1 MSDSTPFGFGRFVP
15 GFDFLQNLAKG
26 AAAGMP
32 TMPGLSGWVAP
43 TVSVDE
49 LDKRIQDLKAVQFWL
64 EQNARALAATV
75 QALEVQKMTLA
86 TLQDMNVAMGDL
98 AASFGAAAGQDKER
112 PAARAAEPPS
122 AFPFT
127 SPPTPAPAPEA
138 PSPANDAS
146 AARSARTP
154 PDDEAAP
161 EQTKGA
167 ADPMQWWGALTSQ
180 FQQIAAHALRDA
192 GTHQAAFDATRE
204 MASGALKT
212 ASSMAA
218 QMAAQ
223 GMHGMRAAAQ
233 AAGAAPAATPA
244 PAAGKPSA
252 KAAARP
258 ATQPGGKANDKAND
272 KARPA
277 AKRTAAASAGAK
289 RTAAASAGAKR
300 APAPSPT
307 QKAAASRTRRPAG

>member
-127 SPPTPAPAPEA
+127 SPPTPTPAPAPEA

-258 ATQPGGKANDKAND
+258 ATQPGDKAND

-289 RTAAASAGAKR
+289 R
-300 APAPSPT
+300 APAPSPI

>member
-1 MSDSTPFGFGRFVP
+1 MHQEQAMSDSTPFGFGRFVP

-127 SPPTPAPAPEA
+127 SPPAPAPAPEA

-146 AARSARTP
+146 AARTARTP

-233 AAGAAPAATPA
+233 AAGAAPAAAPA
-244 PAAGKPSA
+244 PTAGKPST

-289 RTAAASAGAKR
+289 R

>member
-127 SPPTPAPAPEA
+127 SPPTPTPAPAPAPAPEA

-146 AARSARTP
+146 AARSSRTP
-154 PDDEAAP
+154 PDDEAPP

-212 ASSMAA
+212 ASSMAT

-244 PAAGKPSA
+244 PAAGKPST

-289 RTAAASAGAKR
+289 R

>member
-127 SPPTPAPAPEA
+127 SPPAPAPAPEA

-161 EQTKGA
+161 EQTK

-233 AAGAAPAATPA
+233 AAGAAPAAAPA

-277 AKRTAAASAGAK
+277 AKRAAAAG
-289 RTAAASAGAKR
+289 AGAKR

>member
-127 SPPTPAPAPEA
+127 SPPTPAPAPAPEA

-161 EQTKGA
+161 KQTKGA

-244 PAAGKPSA
+244 PAARKPSA

-258 ATQPGGKANDKAND
+258 ATQPGGKANDKS
-272 KARPA
+272 RPA
-277 AKRTAAASAGAK
+277 AKRA
-289 RTAAASAGAKR
+289 AAASAGAKR

>member
-98 AASFGAAAGQDKER
+98 AASFGAAASQDKER

-127 SPPTPAPAPEA
+127 SPPAPAPEA
-138 PSPANDAS
+138 QSPANDAS

-161 EQTKGA
+161 EQTKGV

-244 PAAGKPSA
+244 PAAGKPST
-252 KAAARP
+252 KAAARS

-277 AKRTAAASAGAK
+277 AKRAAVAN
-289 RTAAASAGAKR
+289 AGAKR

-307 QKAAASRTRRPAG
+307 EKAAASRTRRPAG

>member
-98 AASFGAAAGQDKER
+98 AASFGAAASQDKER

-127 SPPTPAPAPEA
+127 SPPAPAPEA
-138 PSPANDAS
+138 QSPANDAS

-161 EQTKGA
+161 EQTKGV

-180 FQQIAAHALRDA
+180 FQQIAAQALRDA

-244 PAAGKPSA
+244 PAAGKPST

-277 AKRTAAASAGAK
+277 AKRAAVAN
-289 RTAAASAGAKR
+289 AGAKR

-307 QKAAASRTRRPAG
+307 EKAAASRTRRPAG

>member
-1 MSDSTPFGFGRFVP
+1 MYQEQAMSDSTPFGFGRFVP

-127 SPPTPAPAPEA
+127 SPPAPAPAPAPEA
-138 PSPANDAS
+138 PSPANNAS

-233 AAGAAPAATPA
+233 AAGAAPAAAPA

-258 ATQPGGKANDKAND
+258 ATQPGGKANDKA
-272 KARPA
+272 RPA
-277 AKRTAAASAGAK
+277 AK

>member
-32 TMPGLSGWVAP
+32 TMPRLSGWVAP

-127 SPPTPAPAPEA
+127 SPPAPAPAPEA

-233 AAGAAPAATPA
+233 ATGAAPAAAPA
-244 PAAGKPSA
+244 PAAGKPST

-258 ATQPGGKANDKAND
+258 ATQPGGKANDKS
-272 KARPA
+272 RPA
-277 AKRTAAASAGAK
+277 A
-289 RTAAASAGAKR
+289 
-300 APAPSPT
+300 
-307 QKAAASRTRRPAG
+307 

>member
-127 SPPTPAPAPEA
+127 SPPAPTPAPAPEA
-138 PSPANDAS
+138 PPPANNAS
-146 AARSARTP
+146 AARTARTP
-154 PDDEAAP
+154 SDDEAAP

-244 PAAGKPSA
+244 SAAGKPST

-258 ATQPGGKANDKAND
+258 ATQPGGKANGKAND
-272 KARPA
+272 KSRPA
-277 AKRTAAASAGAK
+277 AKRAAAAG
-289 RTAAASAGAKR
+289 AGAKR

>member
-127 SPPTPAPAPEA
+127 SPPTPAPAPAPEA

-223 GMHGMRAAAQ
+223 GMHGMHAAAQ

-258 ATQPGGKANDKAND
+258 ATQPGGKANDKS
-272 KARPA
+272 RPA
-277 AKRTAAASAGAK
+277 AKRA
-289 RTAAASAGAKR
+289 AAASAGAKR

>member
-49 LDKRIQDLKAVQFWL
+49 LDKRIQELKAVQFWL

-127 SPPTPAPAPEA
+127 SPPVPTPAPAPAPEA
-138 PSPANDAS
+138 PPPANNAS

-223 GMHGMRAAAQ
+223 GMHGMHAAAQ

-258 ATQPGGKANDKAND
+258 ATQPGGKANDKS
-272 KARPA
+272 RPA
-277 AKRTAAASAGAK
+277 AKRA
-289 RTAAASAGAKR
+289 AAASAGAKR

>member
-127 SPPTPAPAPEA
+127 SPPAPAPAPEA

-233 AAGAAPAATPA
+233 AAGAAPAAAPA

-277 AKRTAAASAGAK
+277 AKRAAAAG
-289 RTAAASAGAKR
+289 AGAKR

>member
-127 SPPTPAPAPEA
+127 SPPAPTPAPAPEA
-138 PSPANDAS
+138 PPPANNAS
-146 AARSARTP
+146 AARTARTP
-154 PDDEAAP
+154 SDDEAAP

-233 AAGAAPAATPA
+233 AAGAAPAAAPA

-289 RTAAASAGAKR
+289 R

>member
-49 LDKRIQDLKAVQFWL
+49 LDKRIQELKAVQFWL

-127 SPPTPAPAPEA
+127 SPPVPTPAPAPEA
-138 PSPANDAS
+138 PPPANNAS

-161 EQTKGA
+161 EQTK

-233 AAGAAPAATPA
+233 AAGAAPAAAPA

-289 RTAAASAGAKR
+289 R

>member
-127 SPPTPAPAPEA
+127 SPPTPTPAPAPAPAPEA

-212 ASSMAA
+212 ASSMAT

-244 PAAGKPSA
+244 PAARKPSA

-289 RTAAASAGAKR
+289 R

-307 QKAAASRTRRPAG
+307 PKAAASRTRRPAG

>member
-127 SPPTPAPAPEA
+127 SPPAPTPAPAPEE
-138 PSPANDAS
+138 PSPTNDAS

-161 EQTKGA
+161 EQTKRA

-204 MASGALKT
+204 MAGGALKT

-223 GMHGMRAAAQ
+223 GMHSMRAAAQ

-277 AKRTAAASAGAK
+277 AKRAAAAG
-289 RTAAASAGAKR
+289 AGAKR

>member
-127 SPPTPAPAPEA
+127 SPPVPTPAPAPEA
-138 PSPANDAS
+138 PPPANNAS

-161 EQTKGA
+161 EQTK

-212 ASSMAA
+212 ASGMAA

-233 AAGAAPAATPA
+233 AAGAAPAAAPA

-289 RTAAASAGAKR
+289 R

>member
-49 LDKRIQDLKAVQFWL
+49 LDKRIQELKAVQFWL

-127 SPPTPAPAPEA
+127 SPPVPTPAPAPAPAPEA
-138 PSPANDAS
+138 PPPANNAS

-223 GMHGMRAAAQ
+223 GMHGMHAAAQ

-258 ATQPGGKANDKAND
+258 ATQPGGKANDKS
-272 KARPA
+272 RPA
-277 AKRTAAASAGAK
+277 AKRA
-289 RTAAASAGAKR
+289 AAASAGAKR